1 VRISRQDPLV
11 NILVL
16 PLAVA
21 FQLVDAALGF
31 ERMAIVLGGML
42 VLLFVVRA
50 LTNLRT
56 AYGTLAE
63 QRIKLATLFDHSG
76 EGIYTVDGDLR
87 IDTLNPAMAE
97 LLGQPAEALAQREC
111 AAVCRFQDLHGQR
124 LCPDRCPLVRAHAT
138 RLPVS
143 EEVLYQL
150 PDQPPRHLLLTY
162 ASVGEPGEP
171 LSLGIGIARDMT
183 AEREAAKLRDEF
195 VSLVTHELR
204 SPLTVSIGYIEL
216 LKRALSGATQP
227 LDPQK
232 GTYYVGRIESA
243 ERHLLRLVNNLLELA
258 RVERPDLELELGW
271 VDLGRLIEETVDGIR
286 TLASEKQQTVTLDL
300 PADIPVIWSAELY
313 LKEVFSNLTSNAVK
327 YTPEGGSVAVTVRVN
342 PARGDWRDGNGTANG
357 AAVPSLAGGVVE
369 VVVRDT
375 GYGMSDEDQARL
387 FSKFFRSGR
396 PEIRK
401 ERGTGLGLALTKT
414 MVEKIGGIIAVQSA
428 LGKGSTFTVRLPLTT
443 SAPDGSLAPAPARL
457 LASAGDPGPATVG

>member
-1 VRISRQDPLV
+1 
-11 NILVL
+11 
-16 PLAVA
+16 
-21 FQLVDAALGF
+21 
-31 ERMAIVLGGML
+31 
-42 VLLFVVRA
+42 
-50 LTNLRT
+50 
-56 AYGTLAE
+56 
-63 QRIKLATLFDHSG
+63 
-76 EGIYTVDGDLR
+76 
-87 IDTLNPAMAE
+87 
-97 LLGQPAEALAQREC
+97 
-111 AAVCRFQDLHGQR
+111 
-124 LCPDRCPLVRAHAT
+124 
-138 RLPVS
+138 
-143 EEVLYQL
+143 L